1 MAKKEYEVKVKTDEK
16 SLTNTYGKFIIQP
29 LERGY
34 GVTVGNALRR
44 VLMTTL
50 PGAAITNV
58 KVEGVLHEFSTISG
72 IKDDMSDIIQNL
84 KLKIQNKYSTKNCNF
99 IDGIRVDLD
108 VGWFLIRASNTENSL
123 ILRIDGNTKENFVN
137 LSKEVDAL
145 LKSEKIIVNDI
156 SQV

>member
-1 MAKKEYEVKVKTDEK
+1 MAKKEYEIKVKTDEN

-84 KLKIQNKYSTKNCNF
+84 KGVRFKLSDSDVDNVKIK
-99 IDGIRVDLD
+99 L
-108 VGWFLIRASNTENSL
+108 
-123 ILRIDGNTKENFVN
+123 
-137 LSKEVDAL
+137 
-145 LKSEKIIVNDI
+145 
-156 SQV
+156 

>member
-50 PGAAITNV
+50 PGAAITNE
-58 KVEGVLHEFSTISG
+58 KVEGVLHEFSSILMTLRNVSLTLR
-72 IKDDMSDIIQNL
+72 DPMR
-84 KLKIQNKYSTKNCNF
+84 KYK
-99 IDGIRVDLD
+99 
-108 VGWFLIRASNTENSL
+108 
-123 ILRIDGNTKENFVN
+123 N
-137 LSKEVDAL
+137 LSVYPPQFVINVLQLFGEF
-145 LKSEKIIVNDI
+145 KI
-156 SQV
+156 

>member
-1 MAKKEYEVKVKTDEK
+1 MAKKEYEIKVKTDEK
-16 SLTNTYGKFIIQP
+16 SLTDTYGKFIIQP

-72 IKDDMSDIIQNL
+72 IKDDMSDIF
-84 KLKIQNKYSTKNCNF
+84 YHSTV
-99 IDGIRVDLD
+99 IDCIWYVLLMI
-108 VGWFLIRASNTENSL
+108 WFNR
-123 ILRIDGNTKENFVN
+123 
-137 LSKEVDAL
+137 
-145 LKSEKIIVNDI
+145 
-156 SQV
+156 

>member
-1 MAKKEYEVKVKTDEK
+1 MAKKEYEIKVKTDEN

-84 KLKIQNKYSTKNCNF
+84 KGVRFKLSDSDVDNVKIKLKGKKIF
-99 IDGIRVDLD
+99 ILG
-108 VGWFLIRASNTENSL
+108 E
-123 ILRIDGNTKENFVN
+123 VN
-137 LSKEVDAL
+137 LAM
-145 LKSEKIIVNDI
+145 
-156 SQV
+156 